1 MPAEP
6 TARYLD
12 NHATTRTDPRVG
24 ESMLP
29 FFSER
34 FGNAASTGH
43 AFGDEPPPPSR
54 QPVPR
59 WPNFSGPSPSR

>member
-12 NHATTRTDPRVG
+12 NHATTRTDPRVV

-43 AFGDEPPPPSR
+43 AFGDDAAAA
-54 QPVPR
+54 V
-59 WPNFSGPSPSR
+59 